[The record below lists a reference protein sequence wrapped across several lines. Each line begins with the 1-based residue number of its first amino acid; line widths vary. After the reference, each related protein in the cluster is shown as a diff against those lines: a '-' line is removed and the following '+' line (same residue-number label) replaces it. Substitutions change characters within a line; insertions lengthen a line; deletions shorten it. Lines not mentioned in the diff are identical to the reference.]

1 MAASAPLVLG
11 VMTFYQRLGCRSFDI
26 RMEVESNYKLI
37 KRGGG
42 ERDYLIVRLCLL
54 GKCQSKYSERY
65 SLSLSS

>member
-11 VMTFYQRLGCRSFDI
+11 VMTFYQRLGCRSFGI
-26 RMEVESNYKLI
+26 RMESDIE
-37 KRGGG
+37 RGR

-65 SLSLSS
+65 ALSLWREV